1 MSCDSHRHFVFFRL
15 VVGDEIMR
23 NQIELQADY
32 LNSYIRKTTPDRE
45 RTAPASRGGAASLG
59 SPAFSLRSEM
69 HNRQRG
75 VGLGLL
81 LLASQVFQLGTD
93 NIPPVTL
100 ATLGLNVYLFLFP
113 LKPLLQTCVSVQQAY
128 WNGDWYRLLLSP
140 FHHVDDWHLYFN
152 MVSLL
157 WKGIKLETRL
167 GGAWFAYLL
176 SVFSLLT
183 GLVYLLLEAGL
194 AQLTEDP
201 SYAME
206 CAVGF
211 SGVLFGLKV
220 VNNHYNPGGVKY
232 IMGVPVASRY
242 ACWVELILIHI
253 MNPGTSF
260 VGHLAG
266 ILVGL
271 LYTAG
276 PLQSFMATF
285 AGFVSSN
292 RNYGRPYTYYN
303 SSGHSG
309 YRMPHPSHGSSYYGQ
324 GPYGSYNSNTSY
336 REQYNT
342 NRSSAPPQHPYSAG
356 LSEEEQYE
364 AAIRA
369 SLRDQGGS
377 SQTRPSYGFN
387 VNSDLPTEEM
397 RQRRLQRFDS

>member
-1 MSCDSHRHFVFFRL
+1 
-15 VVGDEIMR
+15 MR
-23 NQIELQADY
+23 
-32 LNSYIRKTTPDRE
+32 
-45 RTAPASRGGAASLG
+45 
-59 SPAFSLRSEM
+59 
-69 HNRQRG
+69 NRQRG
-75 VGLGLL
+75 VSLGLL
-81 LLASQVFQLGTD
+81 LLASQVFQLGID

-128 WNGDWYRLLLSP
+128 WKGDWYRLLLSP

-194 AQLTEDP
+194 AQLTEDQ
-201 SYAME
+201 SFAMQ

-220 VNNHYNPGGVKY
+220 VNNHYNPGEVKY

-253 MNPGTSF
+253 MNPGINRSCECIRKSTRDIQSLPI
-260 VGHLAG
+260 GSDYG
-266 ILVGL
+266 
-271 LYTAG
+271 YTVYS
-276 PLQSFMATF
+276 QSTERSCPHFF
-285 AGFVSSN
+285 RPSGFVSSN

-303 SSGHSG
+303 SSGYSG
-309 YRMPHPSHGSSYYGQ
+309 YGMPYPPRGSPYYGQ

-336 REQYNT
+336 REQYST
-342 NRSSAPPQHPYSAG
+342 NGPSAPPQHPYSAG

-377 SQTRPSYGFN
+377 TQTRPSYGFN
-387 VNSDLPTEEM
+387 VNSDPPIEEL

>member
-1 MSCDSHRHFVFFRL
+1 
-15 VVGDEIMR
+15 MR
-23 NQIELQADY
+23 
-32 LNSYIRKTTPDRE
+32 
-45 RTAPASRGGAASLG
+45 
-59 SPAFSLRSEM
+59 
-69 HNRQRG
+69 NRQRG
-75 VGLGLL
+75 VSLGLL
-81 LLASQVFQLGTD
+81 LLASQVFQLGID

-128 WNGDWYRLLLSP
+128 WKGDWYRLLLSP

-194 AQLTEDP
+194 AQLTEDQ
-201 SYAME
+201 SFAMQ

-220 VNNHYNPGGVKY
+220 VNNHYNPGEVKY

-276 PLQSFMATF
+276 PLQSLMTTF
-285 AGFVSSN
+285 AG
-292 RNYGRPYTYYN
+292 Y
-303 SSGHSG
+303 SG
-309 YRMPHPSHGSSYYGQ
+309 YGMPYPPRGSPYYGQ

-336 REQYNT
+336 REQYST
-342 NRSSAPPQHPYSAG
+342 NGPSAPPQHPYSAG

-377 SQTRPSYGFN
+377 TQTRPSYGFN
-387 VNSDLPTEEM
+387 VNSDPPIEEL